1 MLEVPKK
8 EKKGLSSTHVNEPN
22 DVTVT
27 TTKKA
32 TFRNTCSQLW
42 ENIWPN
48 QVYFSHCFLIR
59 MLKFISY
66 VL

>member
-32 TFRNTCSQLW
+32 TFRNTCSQL
-42 ENIWPN
+42 
-48 QVYFSHCFLIR
+48 
-59 MLKFISY
+59 
-66 VL
+66 